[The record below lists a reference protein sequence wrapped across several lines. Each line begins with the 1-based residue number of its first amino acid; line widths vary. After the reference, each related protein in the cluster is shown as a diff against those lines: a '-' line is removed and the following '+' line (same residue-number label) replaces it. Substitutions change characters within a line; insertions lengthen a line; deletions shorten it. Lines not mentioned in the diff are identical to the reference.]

1 MIIALISANDY
12 IVSFCLVLVNNFIS
26 FFSASVPKT
35 TSQLGSSY
43 ASLYSEIAGSPPL
56 WITHVTG
63 RYHDDI
69 YVNNARILVSQSNIQ
84 AGGNQ
89 VRQHKLLF
97 LIKTF
102 SFKIFIFEF
111 RITQHVM
118 KILIWCFY
126 NNHVTISAFILRFQ
140 QSQ

>member
-1 MIIALISANDY
+1 MFHFHSTYNIFTINI
-12 IVSFCLVLVNNFIS
+12 FI
-26 FFSASVPKT
+26 SASVPKT

-89 VRQHKLLF
+89 VSETSL
-97 LIKTF
+97 
-102 SFKIFIFEF
+102 
-111 RITQHVM
+111 
-118 KILIWCFY
+118 
-126 NNHVTISAFILRFQ
+126 
-140 QSQ
+140 